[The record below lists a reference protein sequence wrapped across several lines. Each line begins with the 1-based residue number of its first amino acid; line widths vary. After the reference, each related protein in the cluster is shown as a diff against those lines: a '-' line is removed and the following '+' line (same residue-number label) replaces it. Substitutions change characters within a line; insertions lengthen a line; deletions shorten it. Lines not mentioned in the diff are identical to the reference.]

1 MNLIAR
7 GNMRISISIFLG
19 LALISVA
26 IFYRQP
32 SISKA
37 RASDQVVIP
46 LTIEND
52 FGKACLTVK
61 DYKRGQNWLHNIIRQ
76 YN

>member
-1 MNLIAR
+1 MK
-7 GNMRISISIFLG
+7 ISTSIFLG
-19 LALISVA
+19 LALIAVA
-26 IFYRQP
+26 IFFKQP

-61 DYKRGQNWLHNIIRQ
+61 DYKRGQNWLHKIIQ
-76 YN
+76 KYN

>member
-1 MNLIAR
+1 
-7 GNMRISISIFLG
+7 
-19 LALISVA
+19 
-26 IFYRQP
+26 
-32 SISKA
+32 
-37 RASDQVVIP
+37 VIP